1 MRLIKL
7 LLLLFVSTHLS
18 AQYYISG
25 SDPAR
30 IKWLQIKTPVARIVF
45 EESFKTEALRLA
57 AFMDSMAPRISG
69 TMSHSPRRVDLLIHN
84 QTAYSNGFVTWAP
97 RRTEFYAMPH
107 QNILS
112 TDWLEHLAIHEYRHV
127 VQIDKLNQGFTKILS
142 YPFGQ
147 QAVGGVLGL
156 HLPMWF
162 LEGDAVATET
172 TLTQSGRGRSFEFN
186 RELKA
191 QLVEKD
197 KYTFDKAYLGSYKDY
212 TPDYYKMGYLLTGL
226 ARREFGSEL
235 WERAVTHTGRKSWQL
250 RPFSRAIKKET
261 GLNQKNLYNKLFDEL
276 KHDWRQETHNQ
287 TVGNFYPIAVPEDD
301 YLRYLHPTAI
311 NDSTLIAELRGPG
324 IRAQI
329 VSIHIPSGKTN
340 TLTYTGIRET
350 EPVTANSNLVAWAEL
365 QFHPRW
371 ENASWSV
378 IRTHNL
384 KTGKTTTLTSQ
395 SYLFAPTIHP
405 SNNII
410 AAVEGTT
417 GYQFY
422 ITLLDALTGETIK
435 QIAPPNQQ
443 YILTPSWN
451 QTGENLVCVLQSEH
465 GKAIYT
471 LNPMDDEWIQITDYE
486 TNEYRHPV
494 QSGNNIWYTAKG
506 RFSDEIFHIDLTNN
520 EKQQITYSKFGAS
533 HPTVTPDAQSLI
545 YVNYSSSGTRP
556 VLHLNTETQ
565 PEKNKAVSVVDKLA
579 TEISH
584 QDTIAIASEIPQVDY
599 KVKKYS
605 KWNLINLHSWAPVFA
620 DFDAGNVHSGFTLM
634 SQNLLGTM
642 VVTAGYNTDPSARQ
656 EKYRADVSYRG
667 FFTIID
673 FSVRKGDSQFSRNGI
688 YIGQADTFRLNTN
701 QRIDH
706 LHIKTGLRVPI
717 NISRG
722 AFARTVSPSMKITYQ
737 NRSEISYPKELY
749 TVVNQTLVPTG
760 VTVIETIQ
768 ALNFYG
774 MEYSL
779 YLHNL
784 RRGTS
789 RDVGTR
795 MGQAVNATYRHS
807 TGGNYKNG
815 SIIGLST
822 RAYFPGIMRYHSLSL
837 GNDYQKKNPGNRFS
851 AGSDEYYR
859 DYRYGD
865 LVSYP
870 RGYTSMYNDDM
881 YVFRSTY
888 SLPLW
893 NPDFSI
899 GALAY
904 LKRVRLSLYYDAAVT
919 NYTLTRTDNNVKE
932 NYRIT
937 PASYGTEVHADTHFL
952 RFVLPFSVGYRIGV
966 RTLDKT
972 VFHEFILRNSFSGFL
987 VN

>member
-1 MRLIKL
+1 MRLIKTL
-7 LLLLFVSTHLS
+7 LLLYISTQLS
-18 AQYYISG
+18 AQYYTSG

-30 IKWLQIKTPVARIVF
+30 LKWLQIKTPVARIVF

-57 AFMDSMAPRISG
+57 AFIDSMAPHISA

-84 QTAYSNGFVTWAP
+84 HTAYSNGFVSWAP

-107 QNILS
+107 QNINS

-127 VQIDKLNQGFTKILS
+127 VQIDKLNQGFTKVLS

-162 LEGDAVATET
+162 LEGDAVVTET

-191 QLVEKD
+191 LLVEKE
-197 KYTFDKAYLGSYKDY
+197 KSPFDKAYLGSYKDF
-212 TPDYYKMGYLLTGL
+212 TPDYYKMGYLLTGM
-226 ARREFGSEL
+226 ARREYGSGL

-250 RPFSRAIKKET
+250 RPFNRSIKKET
-261 GLNQKNLYNKLFDEL
+261 GLNQRSLYNKLFDEL
-276 KHDWRQETHNQ
+276 AHSWKMETDNQ
-287 TVGNFYPIAVPEDD
+287 FVTNFNPITVPEDD

-324 IRAQI
+324 IRAQV
-329 VSIHIPSGKTN
+329 VSINIPSGKTK
-340 TLTYTGIRET
+340 TLAYTGIREA

-378 IRTHNL
+378 IRTHNI
-384 KTGKTTTLTSQ
+384 KTGITTTLTGKSQ
-395 SYLFAPTIHP
+395 LFAPSMHP
-405 SNNII
+405 SDNII
-410 AAVEGTT
+410 AAVEATT
-417 GYQFY
+417 DYRFY

-435 QIAPPNQQ
+435 QIAPPNHQF
-443 YILTPSWN
+443 ILTPSWN
-451 QTGENLVCVLQSEH
+451 QNGENLVCILQSKK

-471 LNPMDDEWIQITDYE
+471 LNPLNEEWAQITDYE

-494 QSGNNIWYTAKG
+494 QSGTNIWYTAKG
-506 RFSDEIFHIDLTNN
+506 RFSDEIFRIDLTNN
-520 EKQQITYSKFGAS
+520 EEQQITHSKFGAS
-533 HPTVTPDAQSLI
+533 HPTITPEAQKLI
-545 YVNYSSSGTRP
+545 YVNYTSRGTRP
-556 VLHLNTETQ
+556 VLHLNSETQ
-565 PEKNKAVSVVDKLA
+565 TGNGQTASFIDKLA
-579 TEISH
+579 EEITH
-584 QDTIAIASEIPQVDY
+584 QDTIAVTPATPQSDY
-599 KVKKYS
+599 KVEKYR

-620 DFDAGNVHSGFTLM
+620 DFDAGNVYSGFTLM

-642 VVTAGYNTDPSARQ
+642 IVTAGFNADPSARQ

-667 FFTIID
+667 FFPIID
-673 FSVRKGDSQFSRNGI
+673 FSMRKGDSQFIRNGI

-701 QRIDH
+701 QRVDH
-706 LHIKTGLRVPI
+706 LHLKTGLRVPLD
-717 NISRG
+717 ISRG
-722 AFARTVSPSMKITYQ
+722 AFARTVSPSVRVTFQ

-760 VTVIETIQ
+760 VTIIETIQ

-795 MGQAVNATYRHS
+795 MGQAVNATFRHS
-807 TGGNYKNG
+807 TWGNYKNG

-822 RAYFPGIMRYHSLSL
+822 RIYFPGIMRYHALSL
-837 GNDYQKKNPGNRFS
+837 GNDYQKKNPGSRFTS
-851 AGSDEYYR
+851 GDDEYYR

-865 LVSYP
+865 LISYP
-870 RGYTSMYNDDM
+870 RGYASMYNDDM
-881 YVFRSTY
+881 YVFRSNYT
-888 SLPLW
+888 LPLW

-904 LKRVRLSLYYDAAVT
+904 IKRIRLSLFYDAAVA

-932 NYRIT
+932 NYRTT
-937 PASYGTEVHADTHFL
+937 PASYGTEIHADTHFL
-952 RFVLPFSVGYRIGV
+952 RFVLPFSVGYRVGI
-966 RTLDKT
+966 RTMDNT
-972 VFHEFILRNSFSGFL
+972 VFHEIILRNSFSGFL